1 MRPAADRIQIRKK
14 SEGLLRKFG
23 VDRGIVQKVEDRAC
37 DGRGGRVGAYGIDG
51 LDVVAANIAYN
62 EAGLPPVIKR
72 LASPINSGISKPE
85 P

>member
-51 LDVVAANIAYN
+51 LDVVAANIAYT